1 MTTRPGSFNHDFSQ
15 RVVLHTADAEWL
27 PSPMAGV
34 ERRMLDRIGGEVA
47 RATSIVRYA
56 PGSRFSRHVHGGG
69 DEYLVLEGVFS
80 DEHGDNPPGTYV
92 RNPPGSGHSPYSEG
106 GCTIFVKLWQ
116 FAEGD
121 TQALRVDTCAA
132 QWQEGF
138 VPGHRILP
146 LHEHGGVRTRLSR
159 SAPGTVFM
167 EHVHER
173 GEEIL
178 VLEGSLHDED
188 GDYPALTWLRLPA
201 GSRHTPRAGDSGA
214 LLYVKEGHMGV
225 EWLGLPDGRMQP

>member
-1 MTTRPGSFNHDFSQ
+1 M
-15 RVVLHTADAEWL
+15 
-27 PSPMAGV
+27 
-34 ERRMLDRIGGEVA
+34 
-47 RATSIVRYA
+47 
-56 PGSRFSRHVHGGG
+56 HGGAE
-69 DEYLVLEGVFS
+69 EYLVLEGVFS
-80 DEHGDNPPGTYV
+80 DEHGHNPAGTYV
-92 RNPPGSGHSPYSEG
+92 RNPPGSGHAPYSEG
-106 GCTIFVKLWQ
+106 GCTILVKLWQ

-121 TQALRVDTCAA
+121 TQAVRIDMHAA
-132 QWQEGF
+132 QWQDGF

-225 EWLGLPDGRMQP
+225 EWLAMP